1 MNNSFESFKFM
12 PKTYSFLLILT
23 SLIFLSGCETTS
35 SNSIQ
40 SSYTVPTVLE
50 TPVDLPIVESL
61 PEITELE
68 ENEDES
74 LIFKN
79 DRLIVRKTL
88 IDSDQVG
95 GEIIY
100 EITLEVLKDVEN
112 LWIEERIPDSFQLN
126 EVIPSLENPS
136 SLIWHFSKLIAG
148 DTQAIAFNFSP
159 MDKGTHEV
167 QTLVRFEQSLNL
179 SLFSGQPELA
189 LELVAPSSL
198 ERNTSGTWEVIISN
212 TGSAVA
218 KAVNLTANFS
228 DAFKKIT
235 PLNYSIYE
243 LDMGASRSFSF
254 EADALEQGLFENSFL
269 ATYENSVPETEALA
283 QARTQI
289 VQSGIQIE
297 TLGPLSAYVF
307 KPQNYK
313 INIRNTGDTDLE
325 NVRITQ
331 IVSENYSILDSGRG
345 RINENAIGWMIP
357 RLPAGSNQ
365 LITTQL
371 TANRPGAA
379 TVKTVLKTD
388 KTLTASDQTTTEWLA
403 VPGVTLSI
411 VDSKDPIT
419 VGETTELSIRVRN
432 QGEFEPVKGQIE
444 ISFSEHLK
452 PLAIL
457 NDIEGSISDNK
468 IVIPEVLLKPGNDI
482 VVTLSAE
489 GIQMGSGRTNLN
501 FMADFL
507 NNPVI
512 NQESTNI
519 Y

>member
-1 MNNSFESFKFM
+1 MLKVQSI
-12 PKTYSFLLILT
+12 LLILACLFFST
-23 SLIFLSGCETTS
+23 GCETTA
-35 SNSIQ
+35 SNPMQADYSA
-40 SSYTVPTVLE
+40 PTILE
-50 TPVDLPIVESL
+50 TPVDQTLVESL
-61 PEITELE
+61 PEISEADY
-68 ENEDES
+68 NEGES
-74 LIFKN
+74 LVFKN
-79 DRLIVRKTL
+79 DRLLVRKTL
-88 IDSDQVG
+88 IESDQVG
-95 GEIIY
+95 GEITY
-100 EITLEVLKDVEN
+100 DITLEVLKDIEN
-112 LWIEERIPDSFQLN
+112 LWIEERIPDSFQVN
-126 EVIPSLENPS
+126 QVIPSLENTE
-136 SLIWHFSKLIAG
+136 SLVWHFKDLLAG
-148 DTQAIAFNFSP
+148 DTQAIAFNLRP
-159 MDKGTHEV
+159 THSGNHQV
-167 QTLVRFEQSLNL
+167 QTLVRFEQSIHLA
-179 SLFSGQPELA
+179 LFAGQPK
-189 LELVAPSSL
+189 LELDIVAPNSL
-198 ERNTSGTWEVIISN
+198 ERNTTGTWELTLTN

-218 KAVNLTANFS
+218 KSVNLSADLS
-228 DAFKKIT
+228 EAFQKVS
-235 PLNYSIYE
+235 PLNYSLNE
-243 LDMGASRSFSF
+243 LDMGASRTFTF
-254 EADALEQGLFENSFL
+254 QADALTQGLFENSFL
-269 ATYENSVPETEALA
+269 ATYTNSVPETEALA
-283 QARTQI
+283 KARTQI

-331 IVSENYSILDSGRG
+331 IVSENYSILNSGRG
-345 RINENAIGWMIP
+345 RINGNAIGWMIP

-371 TANRPGAA
+371 TSNRPGDAI
-379 TVKTVLKTD
+379 VKTILKTD
-388 KTLTASDQTTTEWLA
+388 KDLSASDETSTEWLA

-452 PLAIL
+452 PLNIL
-457 NDIEGSISDNK
+457 NDIEGSISENT
-468 IVIPEVLLKPGNDI
+468 IIIPAVLLQPGKD
-482 VVTLSAE
+482 VVVNISAE

>member
-1 MNNSFESFKFM
+1 M
-12 PKTYSFLLILT
+12 PKAFSLLLVLT
-23 SLIFLSGCETTS
+23 SLIFSVGCETTV
-35 SNSIQ
+35 SNPIQ
-40 SSYTVPTVLE
+40 ADYDAPTVLE
-50 TPVDLPIVESL
+50 TPVNPPLVESL
-61 PEITELE
+61 PEISEQDA
-68 ENEDES
+68 NEAES

-79 DRLIVRKTL
+79 DRLLVRKTL
-88 IDSDQVG
+88 IESDQVG
-95 GEIIY
+95 GEITY
-100 EITLEVLKDVEN
+100 EITLEILKDIEN

-126 EVIPSLENPS
+126 QVIPSLEDPT
-136 SLIWHFSKLIAG
+136 SLVWHFSELRAG

-159 MDKGTHEV
+159 MEKGDHDV
-167 QTLVRFEQSLNL
+167 QTLVRFEQSLSL
-179 SLFSGQPELA
+179 ALFSGQPDLA
-189 LELVAPSSL
+189 LELVAPNSL
-198 ERNTSGTWEVIISN
+198 ERNTSGTWELTITN
-212 TGSAVA
+212 AGSAVA
-218 KAVNLTANFS
+218 KSVNITADFS
-228 DAFKKIT
+228 DAFREIT
-235 PLNYSIYE
+235 PLNYLIYE
-243 LDMGASRSFSF
+243 LDMGASRTFSF
-254 EADALEQGLFENSFL
+254 EADALNQGLFENSFL
-269 ATYENSVPETEALA
+269 ATYANSVPETEAIA
-283 QARTQI
+283 KASTQI

-307 KPQNYK
+307 KPHNYK

-331 IVSENYSILDSGRG
+331 VVSENYSILDSGRG
-345 RINENAIGWMIP
+345 RINGNAIGWLIP
-357 RLPAGSNQ
+357 LLPAGSNQ

-371 TANRPGAA
+371 TSNRPGDAI
-379 TVKTVLKTD
+379 VKTVLKTN
-388 KTLTASDQTTTEWLA
+388 KGLSTSDETSTEWLA

-452 PLAIL
+452 PLSIL
-457 NDIEGSISDNK
+457 NDVEGTISDNK
-468 IVIPEVLLKPGNDI
+468 ILIPEVLLKPGNDI
-482 VVTLSAE
+482 VLNISAE